1 MLFRSLNSDWSE
13 LSAPWTFEKSS
24 VSLGSPVNL
33 RWDGT
38 TACWDAPEIPA
49 EYASYFKG
57 YEVYLLADSQSW
69 SGYSNVQNTSQ
80 DLADNM
86 TKEGAKEYSFSV
98 RAVSNTPSKIFH
110 SETVYADD
118 SYKPGDASDKVSGTL
133 DKITSGEISMEQHRL
148 LSGADPPLW
157 YPRVRAGRLLHGI

>member
-1 MLFRSLNSDWSE
+1 MCIRD
-13 LSAPWTFEKSS
+13 
-24 VSLGSPVNL
+24 
-33 RWDGT
+33 R
-38 TACWDAPEIPA
+38 
-49 EYASYFKG
+49 
-57 YEVYLLADSQSW
+57 SW

-118 SYKPGDASDKVSGTL
+118 PYKPGGASDKVSGTL
-133 DKITSGEISMEQHRL
+133 DKITSGDIPMDQAPDALKENIKDVQVAMQS
-148 LSGADPPLW
+148 DPDVLAKVEALEPVSYTHLDV
-157 YPRVRAGRLLHGI
+157 YKRQYEDLVVTDFARAAVKE